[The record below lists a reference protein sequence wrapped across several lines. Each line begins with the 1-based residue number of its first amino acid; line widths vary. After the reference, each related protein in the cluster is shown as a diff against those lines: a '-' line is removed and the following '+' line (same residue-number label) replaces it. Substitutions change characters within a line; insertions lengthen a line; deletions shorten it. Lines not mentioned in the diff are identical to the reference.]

1 MTPIHQ
7 ISGKLTVQF
16 EPSLKVV
23 VDTWTSYFVT
33 LDEFKDAVLVKGL
46 GFAHP
51 RGVQA
56 WVVDSSRAKGAF
68 SPECQAFIG
77 SDIFPAFAKHGVK
90 YFITI
95 NAESAVTKMT
105 VREYQSKA
113 GPHGLKLVEVK
124 GVADA
129 FEWLRHELGLKRAA

>member
-7 ISGKLTVQF
+7 IAGKLTVQF
-16 EPSLKVV
+16 EPSLKAV

-33 LDEFKDAVLVKGL
+33 LDEFRDAVLVKGM
-46 GFAHP
+46 GYAHP

-56 WVVDSSRAKGAF
+56 WIVDSSRAKGAF
-68 SPECQAFIG
+68 SPECQAFIA
-77 SDIFPAFAKHGVK
+77 SDVFPSFAKHGVK

-95 NAESAVTKMT
+95 NSESAVTKMT

-124 GVADA
+124 NLSDA
-129 FEWLRHELGLKRAA
+129 LEWLRHELGLKRAA